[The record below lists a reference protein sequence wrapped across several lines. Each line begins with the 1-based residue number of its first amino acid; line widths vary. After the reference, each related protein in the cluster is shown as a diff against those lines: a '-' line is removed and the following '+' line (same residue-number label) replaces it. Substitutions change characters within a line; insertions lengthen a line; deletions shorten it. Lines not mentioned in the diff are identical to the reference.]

1 MNMKKLITIT
11 AMATTMLAIGAG
23 TFESIPF
30 NQETYSEADP
40 LGVQAIKSAETGLT
54 TLAGAVTTVS
64 NNVNDLEAAIP
75 GKVKAILTNDTVVVG
90 SAKEAGGAGMESTPN
105 AIVFA
110 VNRDMDEMQAD
121 NGQILFAADG
131 VKFNVGLNSFWIGN
145 DNLATILGN
154 AGQGEV
160 NAIVGIQTNG
170 QDVAIDGNRKVNIT
184 IPAPGEE
191 NVITSITTN
200 GVALPINDKT
210 VDIPLGD
217 YVKMSDL
224 QEGISFNTMNVTNL
238 TINGKHPSLEGH
250 THTDKLDVTNGV
262 AYVDFKVY
270 PTNVIM
276 GTSHLILTHESISI
290 GDAVEYREN
299 EITHNGESY
308 EFGSDTNGIA
318 RLKDVT
324 TAVGNL
330 TITTAKVT
338 DLDSYK
344 NPTISAAA
352 AQAITDINNANDIAT
367 IKSTLTNFLQ
377 NFVIQQ

>member
-1 MNMKKLITIT
+1 MNMKKLITLA
-11 AMATTMLAIGAG
+11 AMATTMLAIGAN

-30 NQETYSEADP
+30 NQATYSEDDP
-40 LGVQAIKSAETGLT
+40 LGVQAIQNAETGLT

-90 SAKEAGGAGMESTPN
+90 SAKESGGAGMESTPN

-131 VKFNVGLNSFWIGN
+131 VKFNVGLNAFWIGN

-160 NAIVGIQTNG
+160 NTIVGIQTNG

-200 GVALPINDKT
+200 GVALPINGKA

-238 TINGKHPSLEGH
+238 TINGRHVSLEGH
-250 THTDKLDVTNGV
+250 RHNATDIDGLAVGEVNTMV
-262 AYVDFKVY
+262 
-270 PTNVIM
+270 
-276 GTSHLILTHESISI
+276 SIS
-290 GDAVEYREN
+290 
-299 EITHNGESY
+299 
-308 EFGSDTNGIA
+308 TNGIPVA
-318 RLKDVT
+318 PDENRNV
-324 TAVGNL
+324 AL
-330 TITTAKVT
+330 TIPAPGEVNTIVGITTNDVATTIGADRKVNIVIP
-338 DLDSYK
+338 DVSGFA
-344 NPTISAAA
+344 NAS
-352 AQAITDINNANDIAT
+352 DINERNLAISVAATNAIQGIYNAQDIAT
-367 IKSTLTNFLQ
+367 IKTTLTNFLQ

>member
-1 MNMKKLITIT
+1 MNMKKLITLA
-11 AMATTMLAIGAG
+11 AMATTMLAIGAN

-30 NQETYSEADP
+30 NQATYSEDDP
-40 LGVQAIKSAETGLT
+40 LGVQAIQNAETGLT
-54 TLAGAVTTVS
+54 TLAGVVTTVS
-64 NNVNDLEAAIP
+64 NNVNDLEEAIP

-90 SAKEAGGAGMESTPN
+90 SAKESGGAGMESTPN

-131 VKFNVGLNSFWIGN
+131 VKFNVGLNAFWIGN

-238 TINGKHPSLEGH
+238 TINGRHVSLEGH
-250 THTDKLDVTNGV
+250 RHNATDIDGLAVGEVNTMV
-262 AYVDFKVY
+262 
-270 PTNVIM
+270 
-276 GTSHLILTHESISI
+276 SIS
-290 GDAVEYREN
+290 
-299 EITHNGESY
+299 
-308 EFGSDTNGIA
+308 TNGIPVA
-318 RLKDVT
+318 PDENRNV
-324 TAVGNL
+324 AL
-330 TITTAKVT
+330 TIPAPGEVNTIVGITTNDVATTIGADRKVNIVIP
-338 DLDSYK
+338 DVSGFANASDINERNLA
-344 NPTISAAA
+344 ISVAATN
-352 AQAITDINNANDIAT
+352 AIQGINNAQDIAT
-367 IKSTLTNFLQ
+367 IKTTLTNFLQ

>member
-1 MNMKKLITIT
+1 MNIKKLITIT

-30 NQETYSEADP
+30 NQPTYSPSDP
-40 LGVQAIKSAETGLT
+40 LGVQAIQNAETGLT

-75 GKVKAILTNDTVVVG
+75 GKVKAVLTNDTVVVG

-110 VNRDMDEMQAD
+110 VNRDIDEMQAD

-131 VKFNVGLNSFWIGN
+131 VKFNVGLNTFWIGD

-170 QDVAIDGNRKVNIT
+170 QDVAIDGNRKVNII

-200 GVALPINDKT
+200 GVALPISDKT

-217 YVKMSDL
+217 YVKLADL

-238 TINGKHPSLEGH
+238 TINGRHVSLEGH
-250 THTDKLDVTNGV
+250 RHNATDIDGLAVGEVNTMV
-262 AYVDFKVY
+262 
-270 PTNVIM
+270 
-276 GTSHLILTHESISI
+276 SIS
-290 GDAVEYREN
+290 
-299 EITHNGESY
+299 
-308 EFGSDTNGIA
+308 TNGIQVA
-318 RLKDVT
+318 PDANRNVDLSIPAPGEVNT
-324 TAVGNL
+324 IVG
-330 TITTAKVT
+330 ITTNNVATTIGADRKVNIVIPDVSGFANASDINT
-338 DLDSYK
+338 RNLA
-344 NPTISAAA
+344 ISIAATN
-352 AQAITDINNANDIAT
+352 AIQGINNAQDIAT
-367 IKSTLTNFLQ
+367 IKTTLTNFLQ

>member
-1 MNMKKLITIT
+1 MNMKKLITLA
-11 AMATTMLAIGAG
+11 AMATTMLAIGAN

-30 NQETYSEADP
+30 NQATYSEDDP
-40 LGVQAIKSAETGLT
+40 LGVQAIQNAETGLT

-90 SAKEAGGAGMESTPN
+90 SAKESGGAGMESTPN

-131 VKFNVGLNSFWIGN
+131 VKFNVGLNAFWIGN

-160 NAIVGIQTNG
+160 NTIVGIQTNG

-200 GVALPINDKT
+200 GVALPINGKA

-238 TINGKHPSLEGH
+238 TINGRHVSLEGH
-250 THTDKLDVTNGV
+250 RHNATDIDGLAVGEVNTMV
-262 AYVDFKVY
+262 
-270 PTNVIM
+270 
-276 GTSHLILTHESISI
+276 SIS
-290 GDAVEYREN
+290 
-299 EITHNGESY
+299 
-308 EFGSDTNGIA
+308 TNGIPVA
-318 RLKDVT
+318 PDENRNV
-324 TAVGNL
+324 AL
-330 TITTAKVT
+330 TIPAPGEVNTIVGITTNDVATTIGADRKVNIVIP
-338 DLDSYK
+338 DVSGFANASDINERNLA
-344 NPTISAAA
+344 ISVAATN
-352 AQAITDINNANDIAT
+352 AIQGINNAQDIAT
-367 IKSTLTNFLQ
+367 IKTTLTNFLQ

>member
-1 MNMKKLITIT
+1 MNMKKLITLT
-11 AMATTMLAIGAG
+11 AMATTMLAIGAN

-30 NQETYSEADP
+30 NQETYSEDDP
-40 LGVQAIKSAETGLT
+40 LGVQAINNAETGLT
-54 TLAGAVTTVS
+54 TLAGVVTTVS

-75 GKVKAILTNDTVVVG
+75 GKVKAVLTNDTVVVG

-110 VNRDMDEMQAD
+110 VNRDIDEMQAD

-131 VKFNVGLNSFWIGN
+131 VKFNVGLNAFWIGN
-145 DNLATILGN
+145 DTLATILGN

-200 GVALPINDKT
+200 GVALPINAKV

-238 TINGKHPSLEGH
+238 TINGRHVSLEGH
-250 THTDKLDVTNGV
+250 RHNATDIDGLAVGEVNTMV
-262 AYVDFKVY
+262 
-270 PTNVIM
+270 
-276 GTSHLILTHESISI
+276 SIS
-290 GDAVEYREN
+290 
-299 EITHNGESY
+299 
-308 EFGSDTNGIA
+308 TNGIPVA
-318 RLKDVT
+318 PDANRNVE
-324 TAVGNL
+324 L
-330 TITTAKVT
+330 TIPAPGEVNTIVGITTNNVATTIGADRKVNIVIP
-338 DLDSYK
+338 DVSGFANASDI
-344 NPTISAAA
+344 NARNQAISQA
-352 AQAITDINNANDIAT
+352 AQTAINGINNAQDIAT
-367 IKSTLTNFLQ
+367 IKTTLTTFLQ

>member
-30 NQETYSEADP
+30 NQPTYSDDDP
-40 LGVQAIKSAETGLT
+40 LGVQAIQNTETGLT

-64 NNVNDLEAAIP
+64 NNVNNLDAAIP
-75 GKVKAILTNDTVVVG
+75 NKVKAVLTNDTVVVG
-90 SAKEAGGAGMESTPN
+90 SAKASGGAGMESTPN
-105 AIVFA
+105 SIVFA
-110 VNRDMDEMQAD
+110 VNRDIDEMEAA
-121 NGQILFAADG
+121 NGEILFASDK
-131 VKFNVGLNSFWIGN
+131 VRFNVGLNSIWFGE
-145 DNLATILGN
+145 DTLATILSN

-200 GVALPINDKT
+200 GVALPINAKV
-210 VDIPLGD
+210 VDIPLQD

-238 TINGKHPSLEGH
+238 TINGRHVSLEGH
-250 THTDKLDVTNGV
+250 RHNATDIDGLAVGEVNTMV
-262 AYVDFKVY
+262 
-270 PTNVIM
+270 
-276 GTSHLILTHESISI
+276 SIS
-290 GDAVEYREN
+290 
-299 EITHNGESY
+299 
-308 EFGSDTNGIA
+308 TNGIPVA
-318 RLKDVT
+318 PDENRNV
-324 TAVGNL
+324 AL
-330 TITTAKVT
+330 TIPAPGEVNTIVGITTNNVATTIGADRKVNIVIPDVSGFAST
-338 DLDSYK
+338 SDINARNLA
-344 NPTISAAA
+344 ISIAATN
-352 AQAITDINNANDIAT
+352 AIQGINNAQDIAT
-367 IKSTLTNFLQ
+367 IKTTLTNFLQ